1 MRMTTLYAA
10 LSGAFLL
17 GTAALAPAQTST
29 ATTPST
35 PSATQTAPAGSSI
48 TNPVK
53 NAKVAASGDYRAEKD
68 KIKAD
73 YKAAKDKCKTM
84 SGNAK
89 SVCEK
94 EAKGQENIAKAE
106 LEAKRKGTPHAE
118 YEVDVAKAK
127 AAYDVAQEKCDDM
140 KGKEKS
146 ACKKQAKAD
155 EQKAIADA
163 KAAHGGSKKVAK
175 TDTSASTTTTTT
187 PPAST
192 TAPAPSSTPA
202 AKPKY

>member
-29 ATTPST
+29 ATPSST
-35 PSATQTAPAGSSI
+35 ATKPAATTPAGSDISH
-48 TNPVK
+48 PVK
-53 NAKVAASGDYRAEKD
+53 NAKIAASGDYRADKD
-68 KIKAD
+68 RIKAD
-73 YKAAKDKCKTM
+73 FKAAKEKCKPM

-94 EAKGQENIAKAE
+94 EAKGNEKVALAE

-118 YEVDVAKAK
+118 YEVEVTKAK

-146 ACKKQAKAD
+146 ACKKEAKAT
-155 EQKAIADA
+155 EQKALADA
-163 KAAHGGSKKVAK
+163 KAHRKDMASN
-175 TDTSASTTTTTT
+175 TPSSTTTSTTT
-187 PPAST
+187 PPA
-192 TAPAPSSTPA
+192 TATKPADTGT
-202 AKPKY
+202 KKY

>member
-35 PSATQTAPAGSSI
+35 PSAQTAPAGSSI

-73 YKAAKDKCKTM
+73 YKAAKEKCKTM

-155 EQKAIADA
+155 EDKALADA
-163 KAAHGGSKKVAK
+163 KSLRKNVASNASHSRSTK
-175 TDTSASTTTTTT
+175 SDMGASGTTSQTG
-187 PPAST
+187 
-192 TAPAPSSTPA
+192 
-202 AKPKY
+202 K